1 MNLEYGVMPRRIW
14 VERQDADREA
24 CDVIVEMEDGNY
36 YTAAFV
42 TLPFLRKQMELTFEV
57 TKQLPDSTAL
67 RYAVMDTPHIV
78 VENLCRDVI
87 EDTID
92 NLLALDTFETV
103 FTPVVDDLDLNVE
116 QRTRTAEMTAV
127 VLNEVLNVDDA
138 TVA

>member
-1 MNLEYGVMPRRIW
+1 MNLEYGVMPRHIW

-42 TLPFLRKQMELTFEV
+42 TLPFLRRQMELSFEV
-57 TKQLPDSTAL
+57 SKQLPDATAL

-103 FTPVVDDLDLNVE
+103 FTMVVDELESNVE

-127 VLNEVLNVDDA
+127 VLSEVLNVDDA

>member
-1 MNLEYGVMPRRIW
+1 MNLEYGVMPRHIW

-42 TLPFLRKQMELTFEV
+42 TLPFLRRQMELSFEV
-57 TKQLPDSTAL
+57 SKQLPDATAL

-103 FTPVVDDLDLNVE
+103 FTMVVDELESNVE